1 MTASP
6 SSEHEGPFSE
16 PTDVGPAVGGD
27 LPITDTDI
35 ELVVRVLDAAHD
47 EGRLTR
53 TEHAERLSDARQAT
67 ILDDLT
73 VLTRDLVDIDSANS
87 TGTEVTRWP
96 TPPKANLAPAEATIS
111 TIMGDIKRQGQWRI
125 GAHTKIKS
133 IMGDVLLDLTEA
145 TFDSQRVE
153 VELMTVLGDVT
164 VRVPNGVRVT
174 DASHKVMSDS
184 TTKLEGEPD
193 ATMPEVVITGT
204 AIMSDIKTTGPK
216 LTRRDK
222 KLRRQQ
228 RKELH

>member
-27 LPITDTDI
+27 LPSTDTDI

-73 VLTRDLVDIDSANS
+73 VLTRDLVATSPV
-87 TGTEVTRWP
+87 TGTEVPRWP
-96 TPPKANLAPAEATIS
+96 SSPKADLEPAETTIS

-204 AIMSDIKTTGPK
+204 AIMSDVKTTGPK
-216 LTRRDK
+216 LSRRDK